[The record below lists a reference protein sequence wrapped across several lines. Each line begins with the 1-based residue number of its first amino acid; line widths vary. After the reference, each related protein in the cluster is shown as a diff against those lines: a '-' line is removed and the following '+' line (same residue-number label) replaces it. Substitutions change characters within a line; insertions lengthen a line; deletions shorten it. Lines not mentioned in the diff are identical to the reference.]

1 MKRRSQRAS
10 PASRA
15 RAPASPGGPGT
26 LAALVAALA
35 TGRVRIVDLTQT
47 LAPDFPQIVLAP
59 ELGQAAPFRLEE
71 VSRYDERGP
80 GWYWNNFTC
89 CEHTGTHFDAPI
101 HWISGRHLPRNAVDT
116 LSLNDLIGPACVID
130 CSTEAAANP
139 DFLLTAARLRT
150 WEAEHGRIPP
160 RAWVLMRTDWSKRT
174 DPVAYQNFD
183 EEGQHTPGP
192 APDAV
197 RFLIEERDVI
207 GFGTEAIGTDAGQGL
222 HLKPPYPCHYLMHG
236 SGRHGLQCLTNL
248 HLLPP
253 QGAVIICPPLKIKQG
268 SGSPLRVLA
277 LLEN

>member
-1 MKRRSQRAS
+1 MKRRPKRTS
-10 PASRA
+10 PAPAVRA
-15 RAPASPGGPGT
+15 RASATPPGT
-26 LAALVAALA
+26 LAALVTALA
-35 TGRVRIVDLTQT
+35 AGEVRIIDLTQT
-47 LAPDFPQIVLAP
+47 LAPDFPQIVLPP

-101 HWISGRHLPRNAVDT
+101 HWISGRHLPRNSVDT
-116 LSLNDLIGPACVID
+116 LPLNDLIGPACVLD
-130 CSTEAAANP
+130 CSREAAANP
-139 DFLLTAARLRT
+139 DYLLTAAHLRA
-150 WEAEHGRIPP
+150 WEAEHGRIPA

-248 HLLPP
+248 DLLPP
-253 QGAVIICPPLKIKQG
+253 QGAVVICPPLKIKQG